1 MPHHWK
7 PLNPGNPDC
16 RGAVGDLLERYGDR
30 LKYVGF
36 DGEYCW
42 ALYEEGKDE
51 QDDDVERPHPC
62 ERANLKDEYVKDG
75 ASGA

>member
-7 PLNPGNPDC
+7 PVDPGNPDC
-16 RGAVGDLLERYGDR
+16 QSVVRDLLERYGDD

-42 ALYEEGKDE
+42 ALYATGTDEHEE
-51 QDDDVERPHPC
+51 DVDRRHLC